1 VADNYLDAR
10 LTERRN
16 PRTATI
22 DTASALEI
30 VDLIGA
36 EDATVPAA
44 VARARED
51 IARAVDLIEQA
62 FRAGGRLVYV
72 GAGTSGR
79 LGVLDAAECPPT
91 FGTPPEMVVG
101 VIAGGYAALVKSVE
115 GAEDDVNAGIGEMD
129 SRRVGP
135 DDVVVGIAASGT
147 TPFVRAAL
155 SRAQTLGARTAI
167 VTCSEPPK
175 LLRET
180 CDVCILVLVGPEV
193 VTGSTRM
200 KAGTATKLV
209 LNSLTTAAMIRL
221 GKTYGNLMVDLRAW
235 NDKLIDRSERI
246 VMETTGLPRAEA
258 RAVID
263 AADGRVK
270 TAIVMARRRVSRDEA
285 ERLLEENEGHLRTIV
300 GDPPPARTTTPSAP
314 RCAPRSIPAR
324 GRTPR
329 PSPAFMC
336 ASPSGRPTRC
346 RSFSPR
352 PARPPAI
359 SASSRFPVRR
369 CGTSRPPSPGSWA
382 SPRCSLSGSAC
393 GW

>member
-1 VADNYLDAR
+1 MTTPFRVADDYLDSR

-16 PRTATI
+16 PRSSTI
-22 DTASALEI
+22 DTASSLEI

-36 EDATVPAA
+36 EDATVPGA
-44 VARARED
+44 VARTRAE
-51 IARAVDLIEQA
+51 IARAVDLIEAA

-101 VIAGGYAALVKSVE
+101 VIAGGYPALVKSVE
-115 GAEDDVNAGIGEMD
+115 GAEDDVNAAIGEMD
-129 SRRVGP
+129 ARRIGP

-167 VTCSEPPK
+167 VSCSEPPK

-180 CDVCILVLVGPEV
+180 CDVSIVIAVGPEV

-209 LNSLTTAAMIRL
+209 LNTLTTGAMIRL

-235 NDKLIDRSERI
+235 NDKLIDRSQRI
-246 VMETTGLPRAEA
+246 VMETTGLGRDEA
-258 RAVID
+258 RDVIQ
-263 AADGRVK
+263 AADGKVK

-285 ERLLEENEGHLRTIV
+285 ERLLEEHGGRLREIV
-300 GDPPPARTTTPSAP
+300 GDPPP
-314 RCAPRSIPAR
+314 
-324 GRTPR
+324 
-329 PSPAFMC
+329 
-336 ASPSGRPTRC
+336 
-346 RSFSPR
+346 
-352 PARPPAI
+352 
-359 SASSRFPVRR
+359 V
-369 CGTSRPPSPGSWA
+369 
-382 SPRCSLSGSAC
+382 LST
-393 GW
+393 